1 MDYVKI
7 SRKIL
12 EWGWYKDV
20 NTKVLFFHILLKANW
35 KDGRFQGI
43 EIPRGSFVTS
53 YQTLADETGLTV
65 MNIRTAI
72 KHLKLTQE
80 ITVSQHSKFSV
91 ITVKNYDTYQT
102 ANTVTNSQLTGNQQA
117 ANRQLTTIEEGKKE
131 RKEEY
136 NKSPKGDYESRT
148 PENSIYATIRELYNS
163 VCGSYPR
170 LVKMSDARKKAIS
183 ARLKTGYTLDDF
195 QTLFEKA
202 EASDFLKGANKRNW
216 SATFDWLICDSNMA
230 KVLDGNY
237 DAKEGA
243 ANDPE
248 PTNSVRLW

>member
-12 EWGWYKDV
+12 DWEWYTDI
-20 NTKVLFFHILLKANW
+20 NTKVLFLHILLKANW
-35 KDGRFQGI
+35 KPSRFQGT
-43 EIPRGSFVTS
+43 EVPRGSLVTS
-53 YQTLADETGLTV
+53 QQNMAAETGLTIKNV
-65 MNIRTAI
+65 RTAL
-72 KHLKLTQE
+72 KHLENTGE
-80 ITVSQHSKFSV
+80 VAVSRHPKFSV
-91 ITVKNYDTYQT
+91 ITVKNYNQYQSSGSQT
-102 ANTVTNSQLTGNQQA
+102 ASDGQSDGSRGA
-117 ANRQLTTIEEGKKE
+117 TIEEGKKE

-136 NKSPKGDYESRT
+136 NKSPKGDYESGT

-170 LVKMSDARKKAIS
+170 LVKMSEARKKAIN
-183 ARLKTGYTLDDF
+183 ARMKTGYTLDDF

-202 EASDFLKGANKRNW
+202 EASDFLKGKNKRNW
-216 SATFDWLICDSNMA
+216 SAKFDWLVSDSNMA

-237 DAKEGA
+237 DARKEA
-243 ANDPE
+243 IKDEPE

>member
-12 EWGWYKDV
+12 EWEWYTDI
-20 NTKVLFFHILLKANW
+20 NTKVLFLHILLKANW
-35 KDGRFQGI
+35 KQGRFQGT
-43 EIPRGSFVTS
+43 EVPRGSFVTS
-53 YQTLADETGLTV
+53 QQNLALETGLTLKNV
-65 MNIRTAI
+65 RTAL
-72 KHLKLTQE
+72 KHLENTGE
-80 ITVSQHSKFSV
+80 VAVNRHPKFSV
-91 ITVKNYDTYQT
+91 ITIKNYDKYQSGG
-102 ANTVTNSQLTGNQQA
+102 SQVAVEGQSGGSQVA
-117 ANRQLTTIEEGKKE
+117 TIEERKKE

-136 NKSPKGDYESRT
+136 NKSPKGDYESST
-148 PENSIYATIRELYNS
+148 PDSIYATIRELYNS

-170 LVKMSDARKKAIS
+170 LVKMSDARKKAIN

-195 QTLFEKA
+195 QTLFKKA

-237 DAKEGA
+237 DAKGSGA
-243 ANDPE
+243 NESE

>member
-12 EWGWYKDV
+12 EWEWYTDI
-20 NTKVLFFHILLKANW
+20 NTKVLFLHILLKANW

-53 YQTLADETGLTV
+53 QQNLAMETGLTV
-65 MNIRTAI
+65 KNVRTAL
-72 KHLKLTQE
+72 KHLENTGE
-80 ITVSQHSKFSV
+80 VAVNRHPKFSV
-91 ITVKNYDTYQT
+91 ITIKNYDKYQSGG
-102 ANTVTNSQLTGNQQA
+102 SQVAVEGQSGGSQVA
-117 ANRQLTTIEEGKKE
+117 TIEERKKE

-148 PENSIYATIRELYNS
+148 PDSIYATIRELYNS

-170 LVKMSDARKKAIS
+170 LVKMSDARKKAIN

-195 QTLFEKA
+195 QTLFKKA

-237 DAKEGA
+237 DAKGSGA
-243 ANDPE
+243 NEPE

>member
-12 EWGWYKDV
+12 DWEWYTDI
-20 NTKVLFFHILLKANW
+20 NTKVLFLHILLKANW
-35 KDGRFQGI
+35 KPSRFQGT
-43 EIPRGSFVTS
+43 EVPRGSLVTS
-53 YQTLADETGLTV
+53 QQNMATETGLTIKNV
-65 MNIRTAI
+65 RTAL
-72 KHLKLTQE
+72 KHLENTGE
-80 ITVSQHSKFSV
+80 VAVSRHPKFSV
-91 ITVKNYDTYQT
+91 ITVKNYNQYQSSG
-102 ANTVTNSQLTGNQQA
+102 SQMAVEGQSNGSRGA
-117 ANRQLTTIEEGKKE
+117 TIEEGKKE

-136 NKSPKGDYESRT
+136 NKSPKGDYESGT

-170 LVKMSDARKKAIS
+170 LVKMSDARKRAIS

-195 QTLFEKA
+195 RLLFEKA

-216 SATFDWLICDSNMA
+216 SATFDWLISDTNMA

-237 DAKEGA
+237 DARKEA
-243 ANDPE
+243 VKDEPE

>member
-12 EWGWYKDV
+12 EWEWYTDI
-20 NTKVLFFHILLKANW
+20 NTKVLFLHILLKANW
-35 KDGRFQGI
+35 KQGRFQGT
-43 EIPRGSFVTS
+43 EVPRGSFVTS
-53 YQTLADETGLTV
+53 QQNLALETGLTLKNV
-65 MNIRTAI
+65 RTAL
-72 KHLKLTQE
+72 KHLENTGE
-80 ITVSQHSKFSV
+80 VAVNRHPKFSV
-91 ITVKNYDTYQT
+91 ITIKNYVKYQSGG
-102 ANTVTNSQLTGNQQA
+102 SQVAVEGQSGGSQVA
-117 ANRQLTTIEEGKKE
+117 TIEERKKE

-136 NKSPKGDYESRT
+136 NKSPKGDYESST
-148 PENSIYATIRELYNS
+148 PDSIYATIRELYNS

-170 LVKMSDARKKAIS
+170 LVKMSDARKKAIN

-195 QTLFEKA
+195 QTLFKKA

-237 DAKEGA
+237 DAKGSGA
-243 ANDPE
+243 NESE

>member
-12 EWGWYKDV
+12 EWEWYTDI
-20 NTKVLFFHILLKANW
+20 NTKVLFLHILLKANW
-35 KDGRFQGI
+35 KQGRFQGT
-43 EIPRGSFVTS
+43 EVPRGSFVTS
-53 YQTLADETGLTV
+53 QQNLALETGLTLKNV
-65 MNIRTAI
+65 RTAL
-72 KHLKLTQE
+72 KHLENTGE
-80 ITVSQHSKFSV
+80 VAVNRHPKFSV
-91 ITVKNYDTYQT
+91 ITIKNYDKHQSGG
-102 ANTVTNSQLTGNQQA
+102 SQVAVEGQSGGSQVA
-117 ANRQLTTIEEGKKE
+117 TIEERKKE

-136 NKSPKGDYESRT
+136 NKSPKGDYESST
-148 PENSIYATIRELYNS
+148 PDSIYATIRELYNS

-170 LVKMSDARKKAIS
+170 LVKMSDARKKAIN

-195 QTLFEKA
+195 QTLFKKA

-237 DAKEGA
+237 DAKGSGA
-243 ANDPE
+243 NEPE

>member
-12 EWGWYKDV
+12 EWEWYTDV
-20 NTKVLFFHILLKANW
+20 NTKVLFLHILLKANW
-35 KDGRFQGI
+35 KDGRFQGTDV
-43 EIPRGSFVTS
+43 PRGSFVTS
-53 YQTLADETGLTV
+53 QQNLAAETGLTIKNV
-65 MNIRTAI
+65 RTAL
-72 KHLKLTQE
+72 KHLENTGE
-80 ITVSQHSKFSV
+80 VAVNRHPKFSV
-91 ITVKNYDTYQT
+91 ITIKNYDRYQSGG
-102 ANTVTNSQLTGNQQA
+102 SQVAVNGQSGGSQVA
-117 ANRQLTTIEEGKKE
+117 TIEEGKKE

-136 NKSPKGDYESRT
+136 NKSLEGDYESRT

-170 LVKMSDARKKAIS
+170 LVKMSDARKKAIN

-195 QTLFEKA
+195 RKLFEKA
-202 EASDFLKGANKRNW
+202 EASDFMKGANKRNW
-216 SATFDWLICDSNMA
+216 SATFDWMICDSNMA

-237 DAKEGA
+237 DSRDQGGAKDE
-243 ANDPE
+243 PE

>member
-12 EWGWYKDV
+12 DWEWYTDI
-20 NTKVLFFHILLKANW
+20 NTKVLFLHILLKANW
-35 KDGRFQGI
+35 KPGRFQGT
-43 EIPRGSFVTS
+43 EVPRGSLATS
-53 YQTLADETGLTV
+53 QQNMAAETGLTIKNV
-65 MNIRTAI
+65 RTAL
-72 KHLKLTQE
+72 KHLENTGE
-80 ITVSQHSKFSV
+80 VAVSRHPKFSV
-91 ITVKNYDTYQT
+91 ITVKNYNQYQSSGSQT
-102 ANTVTNSQLTGNQQA
+102 AVEGQSNGSRGA
-117 ANRQLTTIEEGKKE
+117 TIEEGKKE

-136 NKSPKGDYESRT
+136 NKSPKGDYESGT

-170 LVKMSDARKKAIS
+170 LVKMSEARKKAIN
-183 ARLKTGYTLDDF
+183 ARMKTGYTLDDF

-202 EASDFLKGANKRNW
+202 EASDFLKGKNKRNW
-216 SATFDWLICDSNMA
+216 SATFDWLVSDSNMA

-237 DAKEGA
+237 DARKEA
-243 ANDPE
+243 IKDEPE

>member
-12 EWGWYKDV
+12 DWEWYTDI
-20 NTKVLFFHILLKANW
+20 NTKVLFLHILLKANW
-35 KDGRFQGI
+35 KPSRFQGT
-43 EIPRGSFVTS
+43 EVPRGSLVTS
-53 YQTLADETGLTV
+53 QQNMAAETGLTIKNV
-65 MNIRTAI
+65 RTAL
-72 KHLKLTQE
+72 KHLENTGE
-80 ITVSQHSKFSV
+80 VAVSRHPKFSV
-91 ITVKNYDTYQT
+91 ITVKNYNQYQSSG
-102 ANTVTNSQLTGNQQA
+102 SQMAVDGQSDGSRGA
-117 ANRQLTTIEEGKKE
+117 TIEEGKKE

-136 NKSPKGDYESRT
+136 NKSPKGDYESGT
-148 PENSIYATIRELYNS
+148 PERSVFITIRELYNS

-170 LVKMSDARKKAIS
+170 LVKMSDARKRAIS

-195 QTLFEKA
+195 RLLFEKA

-216 SATFDWLICDSNMA
+216 SATFDWLISDTNMA

-237 DAKEGA
+237 DARKEA
-243 ANDPE
+243 VKDEPE

>member
-12 EWGWYKDV
+12 EWEWYTDV
-20 NTKVLFFHILLKANW
+20 NTKVLFLHILLKANW

-43 EIPRGSFVTS
+43 EVPRGSFVTS
-53 YQTLADETGLTV
+53 QQNLAAETGLTIKNV
-65 MNIRTAI
+65 RTAL
-72 KHLKLTQE
+72 KHLENTE
-80 ITVSQHSKFSV
+80 EVAVNRHPKFSV
-91 ITVKNYDTYQT
+91 ITIKNYDKYQSSG
-102 ANTVTNSQLTGNQQA
+102 SQMAVNGQSDGSQVA
-117 ANRQLTTIEEGKKE
+117 TIEEGKKE

-148 PENSIYATIRELYNS
+148 PENIYATIRELYNS

-170 LVKMSDARKKAIS
+170 LVKMSDARKKAIN

-195 QTLFEKA
+195 RKLFEKA
-202 EASDFLKGANKRNW
+202 EASDFMKGANKRNW
-216 SATFDWLICDSNMA
+216 SATFDWMICDSNMA

-237 DAKEGA
+237 DPRDQGGAKDE
-243 ANDPE
+243 PE

>member
-12 EWGWYKDV
+12 DWEWYTDI
-20 NTKVLFFHILLKANW
+20 NTKVLFLHILLKANW
-35 KDGRFQGI
+35 KPSRFQGT
-43 EIPRGSFVTS
+43 EVPRGSLVTS
-53 YQTLADETGLTV
+53 QQNMAAETGLTIKNV
-65 MNIRTAI
+65 RTAL
-72 KHLKLTQE
+72 KHLENTGE
-80 ITVSQHSKFSV
+80 VAVSRHPKFSV
-91 ITVKNYDTYQT
+91 ITVKNYNQYQSSGSQT
-102 ANTVTNSQLTGNQQA
+102 AVEGQSDGSRGA
-117 ANRQLTTIEEGKKE
+117 TIEEGKKE

-136 NKSPKGDYESRT
+136 NKSPKGDYESET
-148 PENSIYATIRELYNS
+148 PESSVFITIRELYNS

-170 LVKMSDARKKAIS
+170 LVKMSDARKRAIS

-195 QTLFEKA
+195 RLLFEKA

-216 SATFDWLICDSNMA
+216 SATFDWLISDTNMA

-237 DAKEGA
+237 DARKEA
-243 ANDPE
+243 VKDEPE